1 MNTRFLIIGAI
12 LGLLG
17 VLGGTFG
24 AHGLRPTLAK
34 DQQASAEQRIELLER
49 KQELAERW
57 EVAVRYQM
65 YHAAALLALG
75 LSAMKATRLVNA
87 AGWCF
92 VVGVAIFSG
101 TLYALTLTGH
111 RWLGAITPIGG
122 VCLIVGWVM
131 LAIAGTRKNAM
142 TD

>member
-1 MNTRFLIIGAI
+1 MHQRFLLIGAI

-24 AHGLRPTLAK
+24 AHGLRPSLASIEK
-34 DQQASAEQRIELLER
+34 ATASERLELLEK

-75 LSAMKATRLVNA
+75 LSALKATKLVNA

-92 VVGVAIFSG
+92 IVGVVIFSG
-101 TLYALTLTGH
+101 TLYALTLTGQ

-122 VCLIVGWVM
+122 VCIIVGWVL
-131 LAIAGTRKNAM
+131 LAIAATKRDAASA
-142 TD
+142 